1 MLKDFKKKILKI
13 ILLLL
18 FVYSV
23 LIVFLYFYQRN
34 LLYHPNENNY
44 SDDNLTVKVEKVKIL
59 TSDKLKLNG
68 WFYKKNLRD
77 LKTIIYFHGNAGTLD
92 NRIHKLNHFDDMNV
106 NFLIIAWRGFSGNK
120 GRPTEDGLY
129 IDGKSAVNWV
139 VKQGVKEENIV
150 LYGESLG
157 TGVAIE
163 IAQNKNFAGVILE
176 TPFTSMVDA
185 AKKFYPYI
193 PVSLL
198 LKDRYENEKKV
209 ININIPIMIMHGEQD
224 TIVPFTMGKKIFKI
238 ANDPKYSYFT
248 KYDNHMM
255 EYDDQL
261 INSLKNFLKSLN

>member
-1 MLKDFKKKILKI
+1 M
-13 ILLLL
+13 
-18 FVYSV
+18 
-23 LIVFLYFYQRN
+23 
-34 LLYHPNENNY
+34 
-44 SDDNLTVKVEKVKIL
+44 
-59 TSDKLKLNG
+59 
-68 WFYKKNLRD
+68 
-77 LKTIIYFHGNAGTLD
+77 
-92 NRIHKLNHFDDMNV
+92 
-106 NFLIIAWRGFSGNK
+106 
-120 GRPTEDGLY
+120 
-129 IDGKSAVNWV
+129 
-139 VKQGVKEENIV
+139 KQGVKEENII

-163 IAQNKNFAGVILE
+163 IAQNKNYAGVILE